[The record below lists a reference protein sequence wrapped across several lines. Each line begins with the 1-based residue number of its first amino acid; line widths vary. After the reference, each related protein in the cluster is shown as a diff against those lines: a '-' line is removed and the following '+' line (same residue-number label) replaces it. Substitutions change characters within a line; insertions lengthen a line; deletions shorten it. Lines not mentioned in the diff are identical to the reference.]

1 MQLSEKLGK
10 YPEGRN
16 EGSEKSHQPAFLK
29 HRGRWVSKNLP
40 GIWEAG
46 MFSFQSR
53 TVKGAGKE
61 PIESC

>member
-29 HRGRWVSKNLP
+29 HGGRWVSKSLQ
-40 GIWEAG
+40 GTLG
-46 MFSFQSR
+46 SR
-53 TVKGAGKE
+53 RIQFPE
-61 PIESC
+61 